1 MSVEEVKRF
10 FIIDMGNDMVWITN
24 HIETQMKANK
34 FHYLLFLTDAP
45 SLLCVEE
52 VNEDTFLD
60 FVKQSKN

>member
-1 MSVEEVKRF
+1 MTEEVKRF
-10 FIIDMGNDMVWITN
+10 FIIDMGNDMVWLTTK
-24 HIETQMKANK
+24 IEEQMKENK
-34 FHYLLFLTDAP
+34 FHYLLFLTDMP

>member
-1 MSVEEVKRF
+1 MTEEVKRY
-10 FIIDMGNDMVWITN
+10 FIIDMGNDMLWITN
-24 HIETQMKANK
+24 QVEAQMKENG
-34 FHYLLFLTDAP
+34 FHYLLFLTDMP